1 MSTPPPTPSR
11 YILPCLPTQLVPSFE
26 THKVQ
31 SVPSPE
37 FMDIH
42 QRMVDLPGHIPLNK
56 TGSPFP
62 SSHQSTIAPQLGMR
76 TSGQPAL
83 SILGFLSGWS
93 SHRSCAAAPLC
104 PENCLLRVTH
114 HPWPLRSSCPL
125 SPHDLSVLGCGTSD
139 VPLRAEHSSVSLF
152 VTSPIVSLYVGYHLQ
167 KDTFLT
173 GIQRFTNLLGI

>member
-1 MSTPPPTPSR
+1 MSTLPPTPSR
-11 YILPCLPTQLVPSFE
+11 YILPCLPTQLVTSFE
-26 THKVQ
+26 AHKVQ

-62 SSHQSTIAPQLGMR
+62 SSHQSMIAPQLGMGP
-76 TSGQPAL
+76 SGQPAL

-93 SHRSCAAAPLC
+93 LHRSCAAALLC
-104 PENCLLRVTH
+104 PENCSLRVTH
-114 HPWPLRSSCPL
+114 HLTIFLP
-125 SPHDLSVLGCGTSD
+125 PHDLSVLGCGTGD
-139 VPLRAEHSSVSLF
+139 VPFRAEHSTVSLF
-152 VTSPIVSLYVGYHLQ
+152 VALPIVSLYVGYHLQ

-173 GIQRFTNLLGI
+173 GIERCINLLGI